1 MGSGFILLEQIITT
15 RKIVIIKE
23 CKWLAMCV
31 YAMVLEIF
39 NTTHHYTTS
48 LYNTLLMC
56 FIHSLMWSL
65 RGMISIVS
73 LKELETWLVWLDNT
87 TPVISGPIRRISSS
101 VTDAMVSIMVTL
113 LVNNYKISME
123 YNLLYTA
130 LIDDGIVIWYNIP
143 LEQLLFL
150 S

>member
-1 MGSGFILLEQIITT
+1 MQ
-15 RKIVIIKE
+15 
-23 CKWLAMCV
+23 
-31 YAMVLEIF
+31 MVGNKMLWSLKSS
-39 NTTHHYTTS
+39 TQHMLHHYTTS

-65 RGMISIVS
+65 VGMNSIVN
-73 LKELETWLVWLDNT
+73 LRQLETWLLWLDNT
-87 TPVISGPIRRISSS
+87 TPVISGPIMRISSS
-101 VTDAMVSIMVTL
+101 VTDTMISIMVTL

-123 YNLLYTA
+123 CNLLYTA
-130 LIDDGIVIWYNIP
+130 LINAGIVIWYNIP